1 MTIIRYNDIITRCLT
16 NAERTWIFIRGVAQ
30 LGDVCDR
37 CLWQKKG
44 AKRSGGDLPNGKMR
58 SNVAEGLVTTGRA
71 LQRDVPERSQKQ
83 KQQNKIEVWLSL
95 VERYVRDS
103 ITVLGVE
110 FSRRAE
116 NP

>member
-1 MTIIRYNDIITRCLT
+1 LTKRKINDIIIGYG
-16 NAERTWIFIRGVAQ
+16 NIYYKNIIY
-30 LGDVCDR
+30 D
-37 CLWQKKG
+37 
-44 AKRSGGDLPNGKMR
+44 
-58 SNVAEGLVTTGRA
+58 
-71 LQRDVPERSQKQ
+71 
-83 KQQNKIEVWLSL
+83 EVWLSL